1 MAAQLRFRAL
11 FAGTAIA
18 ALALTGC
25 VQSTNDDGEDD
36 SSSSSE
42 ESSALES
49 SAAEETS
56 AASEE
61 SSESTDEESSD
72 DESASEDESASDDA
86 SASEDESESSDSSSS
101 SAASGEAP
109 EDLSDSDLLSSL
121 STQIN
126 GAQLMAITADQ
137 LASTGTDPEED
148 LLAEFGEDFAVS
160 PASCQDPFLD
170 ALLAGVHDS
179 DGVLAVDQ
187 EGSLM
192 ITAETFDDADAAE
205 EALQSNRDAADG
217 CGEVEVTSEGT
228 SGSAELSTSDLEVE
242 GAQSAYEATVEIEG
256 ESVAT
261 AGMAYGNSVITI
273 VDVGQFQ
280 GDPAPDNAALLEEV
294 AAAVSAG

>member
-25 VQSTNDDGEDD
+25 VQSTDDEGGDD

-42 ESSALES
+42 ESSAPES
-49 SAAEETS
+49 SAPEETTE
-56 AASEE
+56 ASEE

-72 DESASEDESASDDA
+72 DESASEDESEA
-86 SASEDESESSDSSSS
+86 SDSSSS

-148 LLAEFGEDFAVS
+148 LLEAFGEDFAVS
-160 PASCQDPFLD
+160 PASCQDPFLN
-170 ALLAGVHDS
+170 ALLGGVHDT

-192 ITAETFDDADAAE
+192 VSAETFDDAAAAE
-205 EALQSNRDAADG
+205 DALQDDRDAADG
-217 CGEVEVTSEGT
+217 CGEVEVTADGT

-242 GAQSAYEATVEIEG
+242 GADSAYEATVEIEG
-256 ESVAT
+256 ESVST
-261 AGMAYGNSVITI
+261 AGMAYGNTVITV
-273 VDVGQFQ
+273 VDTGQFE
-280 GDPAPDNAALLEEV
+280 GDPTPDNAALLEEV
-294 AAAVSAG
+294 ATALSEA

>member
-25 VQSTNDDGEDD
+25 VQSTDDEGGDD

-42 ESSALES
+42 ESSAPES
-49 SAAEETS
+49 SAPEETTE
-56 AASEE
+56 ASEE

-137 LASTGTDPEED
+137 LASTGTDPGED
-148 LLAEFGEDFAVS
+148 LLEAFGEDFAVS
-160 PASCQDPFLD
+160 PASCQDPFLN
-170 ALLAGVHDS
+170 ALLGGVHDT

-192 ITAETFDDADAAE
+192 VSAETFDDAAAAE
-205 EALQSNRDAADG
+205 DALQADRDAADG
-217 CGEVEVTSEGT
+217 CGEVEVTADGT

-242 GAQSAYEATVEIEG
+242 GADSAYEATVEIEG
-256 ESVAT
+256 ESIST
-261 AGMAYGNSVITI
+261 AGMAYGNTVITV
-273 VDVGQFQ
+273 VDTGQIE

-294 AAAVSAG
+294 ATALSEG

>member
-1 MAAQLRFRAL
+1 MAQQLRFRTL

-25 VQSTNDDGEDD
+25 VQSTDDEGGDD

-42 ESSALES
+42 ESSAPES
-49 SAAEETS
+49 SAPEETTE
-56 AASEE
+56 ASEE
-61 SSESTDEESSD
+61 SAESTDEESSD

-86 SASEDESESSDSSSS
+86 SASEDESSDSSSS

-148 LLAEFGEDFAVS
+148 LLEAFGEDFAVS
-160 PASCQDPFLD
+160 PASCQDPFLN
-170 ALLAGVHDS
+170 ALLGGVHDT

-192 ITAETFDDADAAE
+192 VSAETFDDAAAAE
-205 EALQSNRDAADG
+205 DALQADRDAADG
-217 CGEVEVTSEGT
+217 CGEVEVTADGT

-242 GAQSAYEATVEIEG
+242 GADSAYEATVENEG
-256 ESVAT
+256 ESYST
-261 AGMAYGNSVITI
+261 AGMAYGNTVIMV
-273 VDVGQFQ
+273 VDTGQYE

-294 AAAVSAG
+294 ATALSEG

>member
-25 VQSTNDDGEDD
+25 VQSTDDEGGDD

-42 ESSALES
+42 ESSAPES
-49 SAAEETS
+49 SAPEETTE
-56 AASEE
+56 ASEE
-61 SSESTDEESSD
+61 SAESTDEESSD
-72 DESASEDESASDDA
+72 DESASEDESEA
-86 SASEDESESSDSSSS
+86 SDSSSS

-148 LLAEFGEDFAVS
+148 LLEAFGEDFAVS
-160 PASCQDPFLD
+160 PASCQDPFLN
-170 ALLAGVHDS
+170 ALLGGVHDT

-192 ITAETFDDADAAE
+192 VSAETFDDAAAAE
-205 EALQSNRDAADG
+205 DALQADRDAADG
-217 CGEVEVTSEGT
+217 CGEVEVTADGT

-242 GAQSAYEATVEIEG
+242 GADSAYEATVEIEG
-256 ESVAT
+256 ESVST
-261 AGMAYGNSVITI
+261 AGMAYGNTVITV
-273 VDVGQFQ
+273 VDTGQFE
-280 GDPAPDNAALLEEV
+280 GDPTPDNAALLEEV
-294 AAAVSAG
+294 ATALSEA

>member
-25 VQSTNDDGEDD
+25 VQSTDDEGGDD

-42 ESSALES
+42 ESSAPES
-49 SAAEETS
+49 SAPEETTE
-56 AASEE
+56 ASEE
-61 SSESTDEESSD
+61 SAESTDEESSD

-86 SASEDESESSDSSSS
+86 SASEDESESPDSSSS

-148 LLAEFGEDFAVS
+148 LLEAFGEDFAVS
-160 PASCQDPFLD
+160 PASCQDPFLN
-170 ALLAGVHDS
+170 ALLGGVHDT

-192 ITAETFDDADAAE
+192 VSAETFDDAAAAE
-205 EALQSNRDAADG
+205 DALQADRDAADG
-217 CGEVEVTSEGT
+217 CGEVEVTADGT
-228 SGSAELSTSDLEVE
+228 SESAELSTSDLEVE
-242 GAQSAYEATVEIEG
+242 GADSAYEATVEIEG
-256 ESVAT
+256 ESIST
-261 AGMAYGNSVITI
+261 AGMAYGNTVITV
-273 VDVGQFQ
+273 VDTGQIE

-294 AAAVSAG
+294 ATALSEG

>member
-25 VQSTNDDGEDD
+25 VQSTDDEGGDD

-42 ESSALES
+42 ESSAPES
-49 SAAEETS
+49 SAPEETTE
-56 AASEE
+56 ASEE

-148 LLAEFGEDFAVS
+148 LLEAFGEDFAVS
-160 PASCQDPFLD
+160 PASCQDPFLN
-170 ALLAGVHDS
+170 ALLGGVHDT

-192 ITAETFDDADAAE
+192 VSAETFDDAAAAE
-205 EALQSNRDAADG
+205 DALQADRDAADG
-217 CGEVEVTSEGT
+217 CGEVEVTADGT

-242 GAQSAYEATVEIEG
+242 GADSAYEATVEIEG
-256 ESVAT
+256 ESVST
-261 AGMAYGNSVITI
+261 AGMAYGNTVITV
-273 VDVGQFQ
+273 VDTGQFE

-294 AAAVSAG
+294 ATALSEA

>member
-25 VQSTNDDGEDD
+25 VQSTDDEGGDD

-42 ESSALES
+42 ESSAPES
-49 SAAEETS
+49 SAPEETTE
-56 AASEE
+56 ASEE
-61 SSESTDEESSD
+61 SAESTDEESSD

-86 SASEDESESSDSSSS
+86 SASEEESESSDSSSS

-148 LLAEFGEDFAVS
+148 LLEAFGEDFAVS
-160 PASCQDPFLD
+160 PASCQDPFLN
-170 ALLAGVHDS
+170 ALLGGVHDT

-192 ITAETFDDADAAE
+192 VSAETFDDAAAAE
-205 EALQSNRDAADG
+205 DALQADRDAADG
-217 CGEVEVTSEGT
+217 CGEVEVTADGT

-242 GAQSAYEATVEIEG
+242 GADSAYEATVEIEG
-256 ESVAT
+256 ESVST
-261 AGMAYGNSVITI
+261 AGMAYGNTVITV
-273 VDVGQFQ
+273 VDTGQFE

-294 AAAVSAG
+294 ATALSEG

>member
-1 MAAQLRFRAL
+1 MAAQFRFRAL

-25 VQSTNDDGEDD
+25 VQSTDDEGGDD

-42 ESSALES
+42 ESSAPES
-49 SAAEETS
+49 SAPEETTE
-56 AASEE
+56 ASEE

-137 LASTGTDPEED
+137 LASTGTDPGED
-148 LLAEFGEDFAVS
+148 LLEAFGEDFAVS
-160 PASCQDPFLD
+160 PASCQDPFLN
-170 ALLAGVHDS
+170 ALLGGVHDT

-192 ITAETFDDADAAE
+192 VSAETFDDAAAAE
-205 EALQSNRDAADG
+205 DALQADRDAADG
-217 CGEVEVTSEGT
+217 CGEVEVTADGT

-242 GAQSAYEATVEIEG
+242 GADSAYEATVEIEG
-256 ESVAT
+256 ESVST
-261 AGMAYGNSVITI
+261 AGMAYGNTVITV
-273 VDVGQFQ
+273 VDTGQFE

-294 AAAVSAG
+294 ATALSEG

>member
-11 FAGTAIA
+11 FASTAIA

-25 VQSTNDDGEDD
+25 VQSTDDEGGDD

-42 ESSALES
+42 ESSAPES
-49 SAAEETS
+49 SAPEETTE
-56 AASEE
+56 ASEE
-61 SSESTDEESSD
+61 SAESTDEESSD

-121 STQIN
+121 STQVN

-148 LLAEFGEDFAVS
+148 LLEAFGEDFAVS
-160 PASCQDPFLD
+160 PASCQDPFLN
-170 ALLAGVHDS
+170 ALLGGVHDTE
-179 DGVLAVDQ
+179 GVLAVDQ

-192 ITAETFDDADAAE
+192 VSAETFDDAAAAE
-205 EALQSNRDAADG
+205 DALQADRDAADG
-217 CGEVEVTSEGT
+217 CGEVEVTADGT

-242 GAQSAYEATVEIEG
+242 GADSAYEATVEIEG
-256 ESVAT
+256 ESVST
-261 AGMAYGNSVITI
+261 AGMAYGNTVITV
-273 VDVGQFQ
+273 VDTGQFE

-294 AAAVSAG
+294 ATALSEG

>member
-25 VQSTNDDGEDD
+25 VQSTDDEGGDD

-42 ESSALES
+42 ESSAPES
-49 SAAEETS
+49 SAPEETTE
-56 AASEE
+56 ASEE

-121 STQIN
+121 STQVN

-148 LLAEFGEDFAVS
+148 LLEAFGEDFAVS
-160 PASCQDPFLD
+160 PASCQDPFLN
-170 ALLAGVHDS
+170 ALLGGVHDT

-192 ITAETFDDADAAE
+192 VSAETFDDAAAAE
-205 EALQSNRDAADG
+205 DALQADRDAADG
-217 CGEVEVTSEGT
+217 CGEVEVTADGT

-242 GAQSAYEATVEIEG
+242 GADSAYEATVEIEG
-256 ESVAT
+256 ESVST
-261 AGMAYGNSVITI
+261 AGMAYGNTVITV
-273 VDVGQFQ
+273 VDTGQIE

-294 AAAVSAG
+294 ATALSEG

>member
-25 VQSTNDDGEDD
+25 VQSTDDEGGDD

-42 ESSALES
+42 ESSAPES
-49 SAAEETS
+49 SAPEETTE
-56 AASEE
+56 ASEE

-72 DESASEDESASDDA
+72 DESASEDESEA
-86 SASEDESESSDSSSS
+86 SDSSSS

-148 LLAEFGEDFAVS
+148 LLEAFGEDFAVS
-160 PASCQDPFLD
+160 PASCQDPFLN
-170 ALLAGVHDS
+170 ALLGGVHDT

-192 ITAETFDDADAAE
+192 VSAETFDDAAAAE
-205 EALQSNRDAADG
+205 DALQADRDAADG
-217 CGEVEVTSEGT
+217 CGEVEVTADGT

-242 GAQSAYEATVEIEG
+242 GADSAYEATVENEG
-256 ESVAT
+256 ESYST
-261 AGMAYGNSVITI
+261 AGMAYGNTVITV
-273 VDVGQFQ
+273 VDTGQYE

-294 AAAVSAG
+294 ATALSEG

>member
-25 VQSTNDDGEDD
+25 VQSTDDEGGDD

-42 ESSALES
+42 ESSAPES
-49 SAAEETS
+49 SAPEETTE
-56 AASEE
+56 ASEG

-121 STQIN
+121 STQVN

-148 LLAEFGEDFAVS
+148 LLEAFGEDFAVS
-160 PASCQDPFLD
+160 PASCQDPFLN
-170 ALLAGVHDS
+170 ALLGGVHDT

-192 ITAETFDDADAAE
+192 VSAETFDDAAAAE
-205 EALQSNRDAADG
+205 DALQADRDAADG
-217 CGEVEVTSEGT
+217 CGEVEVTADGT

-242 GAQSAYEATVEIEG
+242 GADSAYEATVEIEG
-256 ESVAT
+256 ESVST
-261 AGMAYGNSVITI
+261 AGMAYGNTVITV
-273 VDVGQFQ
+273 VDTGQYE

-294 AAAVSAG
+294 ATALSEG

>member
-25 VQSTNDDGEDD
+25 VQSTDDEGGDD

-42 ESSALES
+42 ESSAPES
-49 SAAEETS
+49 SAPEETTE
-56 AASEE
+56 ASEE

-137 LASTGTDPEED
+137 LASTGTDPGED
-148 LLAEFGEDFAVS
+148 LLEAFGEDFAVS
-160 PASCQDPFLD
+160 PASCQDPFLN
-170 ALLAGVHDS
+170 ALLGGVHDT

-192 ITAETFDDADAAE
+192 VSAETFDDAAAAE
-205 EALQSNRDAADG
+205 DALQADRDAADG
-217 CGEVEVTSEGT
+217 CGEVEVTADGT

-242 GAQSAYEATVEIEG
+242 GADSAYEATVEIEG
-256 ESVAT
+256 ESVST
-261 AGMAYGNSVITI
+261 AGMAYGNTVITV
-273 VDVGQFQ
+273 VDTGQFE

-294 AAAVSAG
+294 ATALSEG

>member
-25 VQSTNDDGEDD
+25 VQSTDDEGGDD

-42 ESSALES
+42 ESSAPES
-49 SAAEETS
+49 SAPEETTE
-56 AASEE
+56 ASEE

-72 DESASEDESASDDA
+72 DESASEDESEA
-86 SASEDESESSDSSSS
+86 SDSSSS

-148 LLAEFGEDFAVS
+148 LLEAFGEDFAVS
-160 PASCQDPFLD
+160 PASCQDPFLN
-170 ALLAGVHDS
+170 ALLGGVHDT

-192 ITAETFDDADAAE
+192 VSAETFDDAAAAE
-205 EALQSNRDAADG
+205 DALQADRDAADG
-217 CGEVEVTSEGT
+217 CGEVEVTADGT

-242 GAQSAYEATVEIEG
+242 GADSAYEATVEIEG
-256 ESVAT
+256 ESVST
-261 AGMAYGNSVITI
+261 AGMAYGNTVITV
-273 VDVGQFQ
+273 VDTGQFE
-280 GDPAPDNAALLEEV
+280 GDPTPDNAALLEEV
-294 AAAVSAG
+294 ATALSEA

>member
-25 VQSTNDDGEDD
+25 VQSTDDEGGDD

-42 ESSALES
+42 ESSAPES
-49 SAAEETS
+49 SAPEETTE
-56 AASEE
+56 ASEE

-109 EDLSDSDLLSSL
+109 EDLSDSDLLSRL
-121 STQIN
+121 STQVN

-148 LLAEFGEDFAVS
+148 LLEAFGEDFAVS
-160 PASCQDPFLD
+160 PASCQDPFLN
-170 ALLAGVHDS
+170 ALLGGVHDT

-192 ITAETFDDADAAE
+192 VSAETFDDAAAAE
-205 EALQSNRDAADG
+205 DALQADRDAADG
-217 CGEVEVTSEGT
+217 CGEVEVTADGA

-242 GAQSAYEATVEIEG
+242 GADSAYEATVEIEG
-256 ESVAT
+256 ESVST
-261 AGMAYGNSVITI
+261 AGMAYGNTVITV
-273 VDVGQFQ
+273 VDTGQFE

-294 AAAVSAG
+294 ATALSEG

>member
-42 ESSALES
+42 ESSAPES

-61 SSESTDEESSD
+61 SSESSD
-72 DESASEDESASDDA
+72 DESSEDESTDDESADDASSSDDA
-86 SASEDESESSDSSSS
+86 SSDS

-121 STQIN
+121 STEIN
-126 GAQLMAITADQ
+126 GTQLMAITADQ

-217 CGEVEVTSEGT
+217 CGEVEVTSDGT

>member
-1 MAAQLRFRAL
+1 MAAQFRFRAL

-25 VQSTNDDGEDD
+25 VQSTDDEGGDD

-42 ESSALES
+42 ESSAPES
-49 SAAEETS
+49 SAPEETTE
-56 AASEE
+56 ASEE

-86 SASEDESESSDSSSS
+86 SASEDESESSDASSS

-137 LASTGTDPEED
+137 LASTGTDPEKD
-148 LLAEFGEDFAVS
+148 LLEAFGEDFAVS
-160 PASCQDPFLD
+160 PASCQDPFLN
-170 ALLAGVHDS
+170 ALLGGVHDT

-192 ITAETFDDADAAE
+192 VSAETFDDAAAAE
-205 EALQSNRDAADG
+205 DALQADRDAADG
-217 CGEVEVTSEGT
+217 CGEVEVTADGT
-228 SGSAELSTSDLEVE
+228 SESAELSTSDLEVE
-242 GAQSAYEATVEIEG
+242 GADSAYEATVEIEG
-256 ESVAT
+256 ESIST
-261 AGMAYGNSVITI
+261 AGMAYGNTVITV
-273 VDVGQFQ
+273 VDTGQIE

-294 AAAVSAG
+294 ATALSEG

>member
-25 VQSTNDDGEDD
+25 VQSTDDEGGDD

-42 ESSALES
+42 ESSAPES
-49 SAAEETS
+49 SAPEETTE
-56 AASEE
+56 ASEE
-61 SSESTDEESSD
+61 SSESTHEESSD
-72 DESASEDESASDDA
+72 DESASEDESEA
-86 SASEDESESSDSSSS
+86 SDSSSS

-148 LLAEFGEDFAVS
+148 LLEAFGEDFAVS
-160 PASCQDPFLD
+160 PASCQDPFLN
-170 ALLAGVHDS
+170 ALLGGVHDT

-192 ITAETFDDADAAE
+192 VSAETFDDAAAAE
-205 EALQSNRDAADG
+205 DALQDDRDAADG
-217 CGEVEVTSEGT
+217 CGEVEVTADGT

-242 GAQSAYEATVEIEG
+242 GADSAYEATVEIEG
-256 ESVAT
+256 ESVST
-261 AGMAYGNSVITI
+261 AGMAYGNTVITV
-273 VDVGQFQ
+273 VDTGQFE
-280 GDPAPDNAALLEEV
+280 GDPTPDNAALLEEV
-294 AAAVSAG
+294 ATALSEA

>member
-25 VQSTNDDGEDD
+25 VQSTDDEGGDD

-42 ESSALES
+42 ESSAPES
-49 SAAEETS
+49 SAPEETTE
-56 AASEE
+56 ASEE
-61 SSESTDEESSD
+61 SAESTDEESSD

-121 STQIN
+121 STQVN

-137 LASTGTDPEED
+137 LASTGTDPGED
-148 LLAEFGEDFAVS
+148 LLEAFGEDFAVS
-160 PASCQDPFLD
+160 PASCQDPFLN
-170 ALLAGVHDS
+170 ALLGGVHDT

-192 ITAETFDDADAAE
+192 VSAETFDDAAAAE
-205 EALQSNRDAADG
+205 DALQADRDAADG
-217 CGEVEVTSEGT
+217 CGEVEVTADGT

-242 GAQSAYEATVEIEG
+242 GADSAYEATVEIEG
-256 ESVAT
+256 ESIST
-261 AGMAYGNSVITI
+261 AGMAYGNTVITV
-273 VDVGQFQ
+273 VDTGQIE

-294 AAAVSAG
+294 ATALSEG

>member
-25 VQSTNDDGEDD
+25 VQSTDDEGGDD

-42 ESSALES
+42 ESSAPES
-49 SAAEETS
+49 SAPEETTE
-56 AASEE
+56 ASEE
-61 SSESTDEESSD
+61 SAESTDEESSD

-109 EDLSDSDLLSSL
+109 EDLSNSDLLSSL

-148 LLAEFGEDFAVS
+148 LLEAFGEDFAVS
-160 PASCQDPFLD
+160 PASCQDPFLN
-170 ALLAGVHDS
+170 ALLGGVHDT

-192 ITAETFDDADAAE
+192 VSAETFDDAAAAE
-205 EALQSNRDAADG
+205 DALQADRDAADG
-217 CGEVEVTSEGT
+217 CGEVEVTADGT

-242 GAQSAYEATVEIEG
+242 GADSAYEATVEIEG
-256 ESVAT
+256 ESIST
-261 AGMAYGNSVITI
+261 AGMAYGNTVITV
-273 VDVGQFQ
+273 VDTGQIE

-294 AAAVSAG
+294 ATALSEG

>member
-25 VQSTNDDGEDD
+25 VQSTDDEGGDD

-42 ESSALES
+42 ESSAPES
-49 SAAEETS
+49 SAPEETTE
-56 AASEE
+56 ASEE
-61 SSESTDEESSD
+61 SAESTDEESSD

-109 EDLSDSDLLSSL
+109 EDFSDSDLLSSL
-121 STQIN
+121 STQVN

-148 LLAEFGEDFAVS
+148 LLEAFGEDFAVS
-160 PASCQDPFLD
+160 PASCQDPFLN
-170 ALLAGVHDS
+170 ALLGGVHDT
-179 DGVLAVDQ
+179 DGVLAVYQ

-192 ITAETFDDADAAE
+192 VSAETFDDAAAAE
-205 EALQSNRDAADG
+205 DALQADRDAADG
-217 CGEVEVTSEGT
+217 CGEVEVTADGT

-242 GAQSAYEATVEIEG
+242 GADSAYEATVEIEG
-256 ESVAT
+256 ESVST
-261 AGMAYGNSVITI
+261 AGMAYGNTVITV
-273 VDVGQFQ
+273 VDTGQFE

-294 AAAVSAG
+294 ATALSEG

>member
-25 VQSTNDDGEDD
+25 VQSTDDEGGDD

-42 ESSALES
+42 ESSAPES
-49 SAAEETS
+49 SAPEETTE
-56 AASEE
+56 ASEE

-148 LLAEFGEDFAVS
+148 LLEAFGEDFAVS
-160 PASCQDPFLD
+160 PASCQDPFLN
-170 ALLAGVHDS
+170 ALLGGVHDT

-192 ITAETFDDADAAE
+192 VSAETFDDAAAE
-205 EALQSNRDAADG
+205 DALQADRDAADG
-217 CGEVEVTSEGT
+217 CGEVEVTADGT

-242 GAQSAYEATVEIEG
+242 GADSAYEATVEIEG
-256 ESVAT
+256 ESVSS
-261 AGMAYGNSVITI
+261 AGMAYGNTVITV
-273 VDVGQFQ
+273 VDTGQFE

-294 AAAVSAG
+294 ATALSEG

>member
-25 VQSTNDDGEDD
+25 VQSTDDEGGDD

-42 ESSALES
+42 ESSAPES
-49 SAAEETS
+49 SAPEETTE
-56 AASEE
+56 ASEE
-61 SSESTDEESSD
+61 SAESTDEESSD

-86 SASEDESESSDSSSS
+86 SASEEESESSDSSSS
-101 SAASGEAP
+101 SSASGEAP

-148 LLAEFGEDFAVS
+148 LLEAFGEDFAVS
-160 PASCQDPFLD
+160 PASCQDPFLN
-170 ALLAGVHDS
+170 ALLGGVHDT

-192 ITAETFDDADAAE
+192 VSAETFDDAAAAE
-205 EALQSNRDAADG
+205 DALQADRDAADG
-217 CGEVEVTSEGT
+217 CGEVEVTADGT
-228 SGSAELSTSDLEVE
+228 SESAELSTSDLEVE
-242 GAQSAYEATVEIEG
+242 GADSAYEATVEIEG
-256 ESVAT
+256 ESIST
-261 AGMAYGNSVITI
+261 AGMAYGNTVITV
-273 VDVGQFQ
+273 VDTGQIE

-294 AAAVSAG
+294 ATALSEG

>member
-25 VQSTNDDGEDD
+25 VQSTDDEGGDD

-42 ESSALES
+42 ESSAPES
-49 SAAEETS
+49 SAPEETTE
-56 AASEE
+56 ASEE

-121 STQIN
+121 STRIN

-148 LLAEFGEDFAVS
+148 LLEAFGEDFAVS
-160 PASCQDPFLD
+160 PASCQDPFLN
-170 ALLAGVHDS
+170 ALLGGVHDT

-192 ITAETFDDADAAE
+192 VSAETFDDAAAAE
-205 EALQSNRDAADG
+205 DALQADRDAADG
-217 CGEVEVTSEGT
+217 CGEVEVTADGT

-242 GAQSAYEATVEIEG
+242 GADSAYEATVEIEG
-256 ESVAT
+256 ESVST
-261 AGMAYGNSVITI
+261 AGMAYGNTVITV
-273 VDVGQFQ
+273 VDTGQFE

-294 AAAVSAG
+294 ATALSEG

>member
-25 VQSTNDDGEDD
+25 VQSTDDEGGDD

-42 ESSALES
+42 ESSAPES
-49 SAAEETS
+49 SAPEETTE
-56 AASEE
+56 ASEE

-121 STQIN
+121 STRIN

-148 LLAEFGEDFAVS
+148 LLEAFGEDFAVS
-160 PASCQDPFLD
+160 PASCQDPFLN
-170 ALLAGVHDS
+170 ALLGGVHDT

-192 ITAETFDDADAAE
+192 VSAETFDDAAAAE
-205 EALQSNRDAADG
+205 DALQADRDAADG
-217 CGEVEVTSEGT
+217 CGEVEVTADGT

-242 GAQSAYEATVEIEG
+242 GADSAYEATVEIEG
-256 ESVAT
+256 ESIST
-261 AGMAYGNSVITI
+261 AGMAYGNTVITV
-273 VDVGQFQ
+273 VDTGQIE

-294 AAAVSAG
+294 ATALSEG

>member
-25 VQSTNDDGEDD
+25 VQSTDDEGGDD

-42 ESSALES
+42 ESSAPES
-49 SAAEETS
+49 SAPEETTE
-56 AASEE
+56 ASEE
-61 SSESTDEESSD
+61 SAESTDEESSD

-121 STQIN
+121 STQVN

-148 LLAEFGEDFAVS
+148 LLEAFGEDFAVS
-160 PASCQDPFLD
+160 PASCQDPFLN
-170 ALLAGVHDS
+170 ALLGGVHDT

-192 ITAETFDDADAAE
+192 VSAETFDDAAAAE
-205 EALQSNRDAADG
+205 DALQADRDAADG
-217 CGEVEVTSEGT
+217 CGEVEVTADGASE
-228 SGSAELSTSDLEVE
+228 SAELSTSDLEVE
-242 GAQSAYEATVEIEG
+242 GADSAYEATVEIEG
-256 ESVAT
+256 ESIST
-261 AGMAYGNSVITI
+261 AGMAYGNTVITV
-273 VDVGQFQ
+273 VDTGQIE

-294 AAAVSAG
+294 ATALSEG

>member
-25 VQSTNDDGEDD
+25 VQSTDDEGGDD

-42 ESSALES
+42 ESSAPES
-49 SAAEETS
+49 SAPEETTE
-56 AASEE
+56 ASEE
-61 SSESTDEESSD
+61 SAESTDEESSD

-121 STQIN
+121 STQVN

-148 LLAEFGEDFAVS
+148 LLEAFGEDFAVS
-160 PASCQDPFLD
+160 PASCQDPFLN
-170 ALLAGVHDS
+170 ALLGGVHDT

-192 ITAETFDDADAAE
+192 VSAETFDDAAAAE
-205 EALQSNRDAADG
+205 DALQADRDAADG
-217 CGEVEVTSEGT
+217 CGEVEVTADGT

-242 GAQSAYEATVEIEG
+242 GADSAYEATVEIEG
-256 ESVAT
+256 ESVST
-261 AGMAYGNSVITI
+261 AGMAYGNTVITV
-273 VDVGQFQ
+273 VDTGQYE

-294 AAAVSAG
+294 ATALSEG

>member
-25 VQSTNDDGEDD
+25 VQSTDDEGGDD

-42 ESSALES
+42 ESSAPES
-49 SAAEETS
+49 SAPEETTE
-56 AASEE
+56 ASEE

-148 LLAEFGEDFAVS
+148 LLEAFGEDFAVS
-160 PASCQDPFLD
+160 PASCQDPFLN
-170 ALLAGVHDS
+170 ALLGGVHDT

-192 ITAETFDDADAAE
+192 VSAETFDDAAAAE
-205 EALQSNRDAADG
+205 DALQADRDAADG
-217 CGEVEVTSEGT
+217 CGEVEVTADGT

-242 GAQSAYEATVEIEG
+242 GADSAYEATVEIEG
-256 ESVAT
+256 ESVST
-261 AGMAYGNSVITI
+261 AGMAYGNTVITV
-273 VDVGQFQ
+273 VDTGQYE

-294 AAAVSAG
+294 ATALSEG

>member
-25 VQSTNDDGEDD
+25 VQSTDDEGGDD

-42 ESSALES
+42 ESSAPES
-49 SAAEETS
+49 SAPEETTE
-56 AASEE
+56 ASEE
-61 SSESTDEESSD
+61 SAESTDEESSD

-121 STQIN
+121 STQVN

-148 LLAEFGEDFAVS
+148 LLEAFGEDFAVS
-160 PASCQDPFLD
+160 PASCQDPFLN
-170 ALLAGVHDS
+170 ALLGGVHDT

-192 ITAETFDDADAAE
+192 VSAETFDDAAAAE
-205 EALQSNRDAADG
+205 DALQADRDAADG
-217 CGEVEVTSEGT
+217 CGEVEVTADGT

-242 GAQSAYEATVEIEG
+242 GADSAYEATVEIEG
-256 ESVAT
+256 ESVST
-261 AGMAYGNSVITI
+261 AGMAYGNTVITV
-273 VDVGQFQ
+273 VDTGQIE

-294 AAAVSAG
+294 ATALSEG

>member
-25 VQSTNDDGEDD
+25 VQSTDDEGGDD

-42 ESSALES
+42 ESSAPES
-49 SAAEETS
+49 SAPEETTE
-56 AASEE
+56 ASEE
-61 SSESTDEESSD
+61 SAESTDEESSD

-109 EDLSDSDLLSSL
+109 EDFSDSDLLSSL
-121 STQIN
+121 STQVN

-148 LLAEFGEDFAVS
+148 LLEAFGEDFAVS
-160 PASCQDPFLD
+160 PASCQDPFLN
-170 ALLAGVHDS
+170 ALLGGVHDT

-192 ITAETFDDADAAE
+192 VSAETFDDAAAAE
-205 EALQSNRDAADG
+205 DALQADRDAADG
-217 CGEVEVTSEGT
+217 CGEVEVTADGT
-228 SGSAELSTSDLEVE
+228 SGSAELSTSDLDVE
-242 GAQSAYEATVEIEG
+242 GADSAYEATVEIEG
-256 ESVAT
+256 ESVST
-261 AGMAYGNSVITI
+261 AGMAYGNTVITV
-273 VDVGQFQ
+273 VDTGQFE

-294 AAAVSAG
+294 ATALSEG

>member
-18 ALALTGC
+18 SLALTGC
-25 VQSTNDDGEDD
+25 VQSTDDEGGDD

-42 ESSALES
+42 ESSAPES
-49 SAAEETS
+49 SAPEETTE
-56 AASEE
+56 ASEE

-86 SASEDESESSDSSSS
+86 SASEDESEASDSSSS

-148 LLAEFGEDFAVS
+148 LLEAFGEDFAVS
-160 PASCQDPFLD
+160 PASCQDPFLN
-170 ALLAGVHDS
+170 ALLGGVHDT

-192 ITAETFDDADAAE
+192 VSAETFDDAAAAE
-205 EALQSNRDAADG
+205 DALQADRDAADG
-217 CGEVEVTSEGT
+217 CGEVEVTADGT

-242 GAQSAYEATVEIEG
+242 GADSAYEATVEIEG
-256 ESVAT
+256 ESVST
-261 AGMAYGNSVITI
+261 AGMAYGNTVITV
-273 VDVGQFQ
+273 VDTGQFE

-294 AAAVSAG
+294 ATALSEA

>member
-25 VQSTNDDGEDD
+25 VQSTDDEGGDD

-42 ESSALES
+42 ESSAPES
-49 SAAEETS
+49 SAPEETTE
-56 AASEE
+56 ASEE

-148 LLAEFGEDFAVS
+148 LLEAFGEDFAVS
-160 PASCQDPFLD
+160 PASCQDPFLN
-170 ALLAGVHDS
+170 ALLGGVHDT

-192 ITAETFDDADAAE
+192 VSAETFDDAAAAE
-205 EALQSNRDAADG
+205 DALQADRDAADG
-217 CGEVEVTSEGT
+217 CGEVEVTADGT
-228 SGSAELSTSDLEVE
+228 SESAELSTSDLEVE
-242 GAQSAYEATVEIEG
+242 GADSAYEATVEIEG
-256 ESVAT
+256 ESVST
-261 AGMAYGNSVITI
+261 AGMAYGNTVITV
-273 VDVGQFQ
+273 VDTGQFE

-294 AAAVSAG
+294 ATALSEA

>member
-25 VQSTNDDGEDD
+25 VQSTDDEGGDD

-42 ESSALES
+42 ESSAPES
-49 SAAEETS
+49 SAPEETTE
-56 AASEE
+56 ASEE
-61 SSESTDEESSD
+61 SAESTDEESSD

-86 SASEDESESSDSSSS
+86 SASEDESSDSSSS

-148 LLAEFGEDFAVS
+148 LLEAFGEDFAVS
-160 PASCQDPFLD
+160 PASCQDPFLN
-170 ALLAGVHDS
+170 ALLGGVHDT

-192 ITAETFDDADAAE
+192 VSAETFDDAAAAE
-205 EALQSNRDAADG
+205 DALQADRDAADG
-217 CGEVEVTSEGT
+217 CGEVEVTADGT

-242 GAQSAYEATVEIEG
+242 GADSAYEATVEIEG
-256 ESVAT
+256 ESVST
-261 AGMAYGNSVITI
+261 AGMAYGNTVITV
-273 VDVGQFQ
+273 VDTGQFE

-294 AAAVSAG
+294 ATALSEG

>member
-25 VQSTNDDGEDD
+25 VQSTDDEGGDD

-42 ESSALES
+42 ESSAPES
-49 SAAEETS
+49 SAPEETTE
-56 AASEE
+56 ASEE
-61 SSESTDEESSD
+61 SAESTDEESSD

-137 LASTGTDPEED
+137 LASTGTDPGED
-148 LLAEFGEDFAVS
+148 LLEAFGEDFAVS
-160 PASCQDPFLD
+160 PASCQDPFLN
-170 ALLAGVHDS
+170 ALLGGVHDT

-192 ITAETFDDADAAE
+192 VSAETFDDAAAAE
-205 EALQSNRDAADG
+205 DALQADRDAADG
-217 CGEVEVTSEGT
+217 CGEVEVTADGT

-242 GAQSAYEATVEIEG
+242 GADSAYEATVEIEG
-256 ESVAT
+256 ESVST
-261 AGMAYGNSVITI
+261 AGMAYGNTVITV
-273 VDVGQFQ
+273 VDTGQFE

-294 AAAVSAG
+294 ATALSEG

>member
-25 VQSTNDDGEDD
+25 VQSTDDEGGDD

-42 ESSALES
+42 ESSAPES
-49 SAAEETS
+49 SAPEETTE
-56 AASEE
+56 ASEE
-61 SSESTDEESSD
+61 SAESTDEESSD

-86 SASEDESESSDSSSS
+86 SASEEESESSDSSSS

-121 STQIN
+121 STQVN

-148 LLAEFGEDFAVS
+148 LLEAFGEDFAVS
-160 PASCQDPFLD
+160 PASCQDPFLN
-170 ALLAGVHDS
+170 ALLGGVHDT

-192 ITAETFDDADAAE
+192 VSAETFDDAAAAE
-205 EALQSNRDAADG
+205 DALQADRDAADG
-217 CGEVEVTSEGT
+217 CGEVEVTADGT

-242 GAQSAYEATVEIEG
+242 GADSAYEATVEIEG
-256 ESVAT
+256 ESVST
-261 AGMAYGNSVITI
+261 AGMAYGNTVITV
-273 VDVGQFQ
+273 VDTGQFE

-294 AAAVSAG
+294 ATALSEG

>member
-1 MAAQLRFRAL
+1 MAQQLRFRTL

-25 VQSTNDDGEDD
+25 VQSTDDEGGDD

-42 ESSALES
+42 ESSAPES
-49 SAAEETS
+49 SAPEETTE
-56 AASEE
+56 ASEE
-61 SSESTDEESSD
+61 SAESTDEESSD

-86 SASEDESESSDSSSS
+86 SASEDESSDSSSS

-148 LLAEFGEDFAVS
+148 LLEAFGEDFAVS
-160 PASCQDPFLD
+160 PASCQDPFLN
-170 ALLAGVHDS
+170 ALLGGVHDT

-192 ITAETFDDADAAE
+192 VSAETFDDAAAAE
-205 EALQSNRDAADG
+205 DALQADRDAADG
-217 CGEVEVTSEGT
+217 CGEVEVTADGT

-242 GAQSAYEATVEIEG
+242 GADSAYEATVENEG
-256 ESVAT
+256 ESYST
-261 AGMAYGNSVITI
+261 AGMAYGNTVITV
-273 VDVGQFQ
+273 VDTGQFE

-294 AAAVSAG
+294 ATALSEG

>member
-25 VQSTNDDGEDD
+25 VQSTDDEGGDD

-42 ESSALES
+42 ESSAPES
-49 SAAEETS
+49 SAPEETTE
-56 AASEE
+56 ASEE
-61 SSESTDEESSD
+61 SAESTDEESSD

-148 LLAEFGEDFAVS
+148 LLEAFGEDFAVS
-160 PASCQDPFLD
+160 PASCQDPFLN
-170 ALLAGVHDS
+170 ALLGGVHDT

-192 ITAETFDDADAAE
+192 VSAETFDDAAAAE
-205 EALQSNRDAADG
+205 DALQADRDAADG
-217 CGEVEVTSEGT
+217 CGEVEVTADGT

-242 GAQSAYEATVEIEG
+242 GADSAYEATVEIEG
-256 ESVAT
+256 ESVST
-261 AGMAYGNSVITI
+261 AGMAYGNTVITV
-273 VDVGQFQ
+273 VDTGQFE

-294 AAAVSAG
+294 ATALSEG

>member
-1 MAAQLRFRAL
+1 MAPQLRFRAL

-25 VQSTNDDGEDD
+25 VQSTDDEGGDD

-42 ESSALES
+42 ESSAPES
-49 SAAEETS
+49 SAPEETTE
-56 AASEE
+56 ASEE
-61 SSESTDEESSD
+61 SAESTDEESSD

-109 EDLSDSDLLSSL
+109 EDFSDSDLLSSL
-121 STQIN
+121 STQVN

-148 LLAEFGEDFAVS
+148 LLEAFGEDFAVS
-160 PASCQDPFLD
+160 PASCQDPFLN
-170 ALLAGVHDS
+170 ALLGGVHDT

-192 ITAETFDDADAAE
+192 VSAETFDDAAAAE
-205 EALQSNRDAADG
+205 DALQADRDAADG
-217 CGEVEVTSEGT
+217 CGEVEVTADGT

-242 GAQSAYEATVEIEG
+242 GADSAYEATVEIEG
-256 ESVAT
+256 ESVST
-261 AGMAYGNSVITI
+261 AGMAYGNTVITV
-273 VDVGQFQ
+273 VDTGQFE

-294 AAAVSAG
+294 ATALSEG

>member
-1 MAAQLRFRAL
+1 MAAQFRFRAL

-25 VQSTNDDGEDD
+25 VQSTDDEGGDD

-42 ESSALES
+42 ESSAPES
-49 SAAEETS
+49 SAPEETTE
-56 AASEE
+56 ASEE

-72 DESASEDESASDDA
+72 HESASEDESASDDA

-137 LASTGTDPEED
+137 LASTGTDPGED
-148 LLAEFGEDFAVS
+148 LLEAFGEDFAVS
-160 PASCQDPFLD
+160 PASCQDPFLN
-170 ALLAGVHDS
+170 ALLGGVHDT

-192 ITAETFDDADAAE
+192 VSAETFDDAAAAE
-205 EALQSNRDAADG
+205 DALQADRDAADG
-217 CGEVEVTSEGT
+217 CGEVEVTADGT

-242 GAQSAYEATVEIEG
+242 GADSAYEATVEIEG
-256 ESVAT
+256 ESVST
-261 AGMAYGNSVITI
+261 AGMAYGNTVITV
-273 VDVGQFQ
+273 VDTGQFE

-294 AAAVSAG
+294 ATALSEG